1 MSSELQGRIGGAG
14 PEIWCPPPISLPLP
28 DDQVHVWRINLDLQ
42 PITIDSLWRILSNDE
57 QARADRYRFA
67 RDRSWFVARRGRL
80 RLILAEYLGLE
91 PAGLEFSYNHFG
103 KPALRDEAQSKITF
117 NISHSHGLAL
127 FAFARR
133 VDIGVDLEN
142 RRENI
147 DYLGLAERF
156 FSSAEI
162 EQLHSLSPALRPQ
175 AFFLCWT
182 RKEAFIKASGEG
194 LSLPLANFDVSLD
207 PGEPARL
214 LATRHGLDAAGQM
227 EPFQPR
233 AGARL
238 FSGAGR
244 SWSRLRAPLLG
255 RRKYLNPVIDGVEW
269 AV

>member
-1 MSSELQGRIGGAG
+1 MSPELHGPGDEFC
-14 PEIWCPPPISLPLP
+14 PEIWRPPPKNLLLPE
-28 DDQVHVWRINLDLQ
+28 DQVHVWRLSLDLQ
-42 PITIDSLWRILSNDE
+42 PTTIDSLWKLLSNDE
-57 QARADRYRFA
+57 QARADRYRFI

-103 KPALRDEAQSKITF
+103 KPALREEAQSKITF

-162 EQLHSLSPALRPQ
+162 EQLHSLSPAFRPQ

-182 RKEAFIKASGEG
+182 RKEALIKASGEG
-194 LSLPLANFDVSLD
+194 LSLPLANFDVSLS

-214 LATRHGLDAAGQM
+214 LATRHGLDAPEKWSLFNLEPALDYSAALAVHGQGYELHCWAGENIKIQ
-227 EPFQPR
+227 
-233 AGARL
+233 L
-238 FSGAGR
+238 
-244 SWSRLRAPLLG
+244 
-255 RRKYLNPVIDGVEW
+255 
-269 AV
+269 